1 MLTLNNRKILS
12 EREIGEYISWLET
25 EIDKCLECDL
35 PVNHLE
41 EELIALNYV
50 FLSRTAPKESRY
62 FRNAQIGLY

>member
-1 MLTLNNRKILS
+1 MNARKILS
-12 EREIGEYISWLET
+12 EREIGEYIFWLET

-50 FLSRTAPKESRY
+50 FLSGMAPKGSQF
-62 FRNAQIGLY
+62 FRNAQISAY